1 MTNKTQKKE
10 VKASIRIG
18 VNSTLISASFVIFVL
33 LFTLNPQILKENK
46 IIAIQIVMSI
56 PLLVSATLA
65 RTRSIYAK
73 RHLGLYKIFHAL
85 CFETAYA
92 MVINSVGLLLS
103 MYTDAYIV
111 IIYFIVNITL
121 ALVFSILEIA
131 ENSGK
136 TKERLWKDGLFIAV
150 IVLFGLF
157 PLLNL
162 Y

>member
-73 RHLGLYKIFHAL
+73 TTLG
-85 CFETAYA
+85 
-92 MVINSVGLLLS
+92 
-103 MYTDAYIV
+103 IV
-111 IIYFIVNITL
+111 
-121 ALVFSILEIA
+121 
-131 ENSGK
+131 
-136 TKERLWKDGLFIAV
+136 
-150 IVLFGLF
+150 
-157 PLLNL
+157 
-162 Y
+162 